1 MSKNWN
7 PKTFTL
13 AEIKQAK
20 DNGLMIT
27 KSQSGK
33 DAYEAIIT
41 KFHTVD
47 PGDRFY
53 HKHSGRWNK
62 KLAPKNDIKTESGE
76 PEVAKIELTKSG
88 TIKNNKIQCAEDPK
102 NNKAIAPQPTKNIKI
117 PDVKPPESNALIPEL
132 KGGFNRGIK
141 PKNKIEIYS
150 IEDVMRCNNPEIV
163 GFLPIFKN
171 GIALS

>member
-33 DAYEAIIT
+33 DAYESIIT

-47 PGDRFY
+47 PEDRFY

-62 KLAPKNDIKTESGE
+62 KLAPKKD
-76 PEVAKIELTKSG
+76 
-88 TIKNNKIQCAEDPK
+88 IKNNKIQCAKSPK
-102 NNKAIAPQPTKNIKI
+102 NGNLVASQPTKNIKI

-163 GFLPIFKN
+163 GFLPIYKN
-171 GIALS
+171 GITLS